1 MKIVLGSNPNP
12 PNWGSQF
19 GAAGR
24 AADGV
29 VVVVVVVEVVL
40 GVSVEDGTPFVDVV
54 VDVDVLDERGRF

>member
-29 VVVVVVVEVVL
+29 VVVVVEVVL
-40 GVSVEDGTPFVDVV
+40 GVSVEDGTPVVDVV
-54 VDVDVLDERGRF
+54 VDVDVLDKRGRF